1 MSEWIVSADR
11 IENFARLKE
20 AGADAVLIGTDFY
33 SARAMAC
40 IALSDYPKAKQE
52 AQRLSLKLYVLM
64 NRMFAE
70 TELDAM
76 RTHLH
81 LLKELDVDGIYYGDE
96 GVLWESMR
104 LGMQDKLIYH
114 PDTLLTNSYDVN
126 YYLQEGIQRVV
137 LAKEITFEEIKHIA
151 HNTIPSRIEML
162 VHGRVNLIHS
172 KRWLLSAYMEHLG
185 KPCDLHAR
193 KDLAIIETKR
203 EEAMPI
209 LEDDLGTHVFSG
221 YTLASFEELDE
232 LLEVGYT
239 HFRIDG
245 IFYDI
250 DWVCEALRLYRS
262 IEAKESKG
270 REVFRSYAQTHLEA
284 HVGSGFYYKKTG
296 LHKG

>member
-76 RTHLH
+76 RAHLH

-137 LAKEITFEEIKHIA
+137 LAKEITLEEIKQIA
-151 HNTIPSRIEML
+151 HHSIPSRIELL
-162 VHGRVNLIHS
+162 VHGRVNVMHS

-203 EEAMPI
+203 E
-209 LEDDLGTHVFSG
+209 
-221 YTLASFEELDE
+221 
-232 LLEVGYT
+232 VGYT

-262 IEAKESKG
+262 VEAKESKG